1 MRGSLTPRRLLAT
14 LAVLVVLIWSAVL
27 IVAFQGLGPT

>member
-1 MRGSLTPRRLLAT
+1 MRGSLTLRRLLAA